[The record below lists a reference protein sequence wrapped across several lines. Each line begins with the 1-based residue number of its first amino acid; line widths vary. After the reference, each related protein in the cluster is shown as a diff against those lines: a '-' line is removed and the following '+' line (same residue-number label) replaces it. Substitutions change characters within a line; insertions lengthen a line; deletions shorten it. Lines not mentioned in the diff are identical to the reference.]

1 MHMMMGGAMVL
12 VLIVVI
18 AAAFV
23 GWPLVFQNMP
33 IILGAVLVGAAA
45 GLGGALATAWRER
58 RENQPRVPSSLQTKP
73 KAQRCPNC
81 GSPID
86 SENALCPS
94 CHLDLK
100 RNCPQCGAIVNTQAS
115 ACPAC
120 GEKLRMQV

>member
-1 MHMMMGGAMVL
+1 MMMGGAMML

-23 GWPLVFQNMP
+23 GWPLILENMP

-58 RENQPRVPSSLQTKP
+58 RKGQLSVSSQSKP
-73 KAQRCPNC
+73 KMQRCPNC
-81 GSPID
+81 GNPIAP
-86 SENALCPS
+86 ENALCPS

-100 RNCPQCGAIVNTQAS
+100 RNCPQCGAIVNAQAS
-115 ACPAC
+115 SCPVCA
-120 GEKLRMQV
+120 EKLH